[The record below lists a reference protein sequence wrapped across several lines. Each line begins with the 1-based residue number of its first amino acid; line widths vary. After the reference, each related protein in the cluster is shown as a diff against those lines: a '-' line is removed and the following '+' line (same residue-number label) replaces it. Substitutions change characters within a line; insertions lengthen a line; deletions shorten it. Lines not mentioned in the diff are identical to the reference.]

1 MGTGVGEAALA
12 AEAFGAAEAAGAV
25 AGAGGVAD
33 AALLGGE
40 FAGGLGLTGGLT
52 EGLGSVAGLGGEYA
66 GGLGSLSPAFQTAVG
81 QTASVMP
88 DVAAQTVEAANAGA
102 APTANATLGSRSIGD
117 PSLLQ
122 NVNATMDLDIRP
134 DQIVDSA
141 EPVTRTAGNAD
152 KAALLSDAGY
162 GPMASPAEMGAT
174 KTSFGMLNPLTS
186 AYNLWKEQDPLTKGV
201 TGGLGALQVAK
212 YLNKPQGVAPVAPYS
227 GPLSKFSYSP
237 DTYKPYVYKPYA
249 EGGGVEA
256 KEAAPA
262 PVANAGLPALSA
274 AAQALPEVAASQ
286 QNFADFLSRYQNM
299 PVAPTAASV
308 GAPNLNTA
316 SVQPGPSAAYYP
328 AGSPYANMSDAQLVV
343 AASKAKSPHELE
355 LIQGNNPAPV
365 SAWQDWPNY
374 QRGYD
379 IQLAAGGT
387 VEQMSREN
395 ALGANTGYPQADI
408 RQGAYATPWQTPVSR
423 NVVTGPSDA
432 NVDQMTGEERMADG
446 GLADL
451 SDAAKALPAILA
463 SHQNFADFLS
473 QYQNM
478 PIVGELAAKAQYQ
491 GLPATS
497 SGGGNLNVDQNA
509 GMAYGQPYDFRLGPP
524 GNPRD
529 PMSEGGY
536 SGALNTPTLA
546 SGGIASLGS
555 YSDGGRLLRGPGDGM
570 SDNIPANISGKQPA
584 RLADGEFVVPAD
596 VVSGLGNGSTEA
608 GAKQLYKMLDK
619 VRAARTGTKKQGKQ
633 INPNKYTP
641 A

>member
-25 AGAGGVAD
+25 AGAGGIAE
-33 AALLGGE
+33 AGLLGGE

-52 EGLGSVAGLGGEYA
+52 EGLGSMAGLGGEY
-66 GGLGSLSPAFQTAVG
+66 GGLSSLAPAFQTATAG
-81 QTASVMP
+81 TASVMP
-88 DVAAQTVEAANAGA
+88 EVAAQTVEAANAGA
-102 APTANATLGSRSIGD
+102 VPAANAPLGSRSIGD

-141 EPVTRTAGNAD
+141 EPVTRMAGNAD
-152 KAALLSDAGY
+152 KAALLSDVGY
-162 GPMASPAEMGAT
+162 GPAASPAELGVT
-174 KTSFGMLNPLTS
+174 KTSFGDLNALRTLTQPV
-186 AYNLWKEQDPLTKGV
+186 QDWWNDQNKLTQYGL
-201 TGGLGALQVAK
+201 GGLGAMQAAK
-212 YLNKPQGVAPVAPYS
+212 YLNKQPGVAAPAPYS

-237 DTYKPYVYKPYA
+237 DTYRPYTYKPYA
-249 EGGGVEA
+249 EGGDVEA

-274 AAQALPEVAASQ
+274 AAQAMPEVAASQ
-286 QNFADFLSRYQNM
+286 QNFVDFLSRYQNM

-316 SVQPGPSAAYYP
+316 SVHPGPNAAYYP
-328 AGSPYANMSDAQLVV
+328 VGSPYANMSDAQLVV
-343 AASKAKSPHELE
+343 AASKAKSPRELE

-432 NVDQMTGEERMADG
+432 NVDQMTGEERMAG
-446 GLADL
+446 
-451 SDAAKALPAILA
+451 
-463 SHQNFADFLS
+463 
-473 QYQNM
+473 
-478 PIVGELAAKAQYQ
+478 
-491 GLPATS
+491 
-497 SGGGNLNVDQNA
+497 
-509 GMAYGQPYDFRLGPP
+509 
-524 GNPRD
+524 
-529 PMSEGGY
+529 
-536 SGALNTPTLA
+536 
-546 SGGIASLGS
+546 GGIASLGS